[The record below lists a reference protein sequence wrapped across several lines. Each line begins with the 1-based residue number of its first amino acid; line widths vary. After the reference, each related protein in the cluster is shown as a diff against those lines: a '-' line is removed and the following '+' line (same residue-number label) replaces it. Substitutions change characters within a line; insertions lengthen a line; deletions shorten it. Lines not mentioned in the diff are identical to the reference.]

1 MQRLFS
7 RVNNIQSMNKDEKTE
22 KIKDFQNIVLE
33 LEQRIFSAKKD
44 KTEKIAFFQET
55 IDGLKQALEKETEVR
70 DKNAAQI
77 RAEIQKLDENC
88 REVTQEIS
96 SRRDETDQNLVRKL
110 NQSIELLQ
118 QEISQILLC
127 TDSQE

>member
-1 MQRLFS
+1 MQQVRDNSGKVYQERVQRLFS

-44 KTEKIAFFQET
+44 KTEKIVFFQET
-55 IDGLKQALEKETEVR
+55 IDGLRQTLEKETEVR

-77 RAEIQKLDENC
+77 RAEVQKLDENC
-88 REVTQEIS
+88 
-96 SRRDETDQNLVRKL
+96 
-110 NQSIELLQ
+110 
-118 QEISQILLC
+118 
-127 TDSQE
+127 